1 MRPDGRAWDELR
13 PLKITSGKMKYA
25 EGEALIEMGDTVVLC
40 TASIEESVPQFLN
53 GTGKGWVTSEY
64 SMLPRSTKKRSA
76 RDSVRGRVGGRSQE
90 IQRIIG
96 RAIRAVVDLE
106 RLGERSIIL
115 DCDVI
120 QADGGTRT
128 ASING
133 AFVALSYAI
142 LLLIREGRIVENP
155 IRDYIAAVSVGL
167 MDDEPVLDLS
177 YEEDSKADVDLN
189 VAITGSGDIVEIQ
202 GTAEKRP
209 FSRKQLEDLLN
220 LAQLGVR
227 NIIVKQKEII
237 GD

>member
-64 SMLPRSTKKRSA
+64 SMLPRSTKTRSA

-106 RLGERSIIL
+106 KLGERSIIL

-142 LLLIREGRIVENP
+142 LLLIREGHIVENP

-167 MDDEPVLDLS
+167 IDDEPVLDLS
-177 YEEDSKADVDLN
+177 YEEDTKVDVDLN

-209 FSRKQLEDLLN
+209 FSRKKLEDLLN

>member
-1 MRPDGRAWDELR
+1 MRPDGRTWNELR
-13 PLKITSGKMKYA
+13 PVKITSGKMKYA
-25 EGEALIEMGDTVVLC
+25 EGEALIEMGDTIVLC
-40 TASIEESVPQFLN
+40 TASVEESVPQFLY

-106 RLGERSIIL
+106 KLGERSIII

-133 AFVALSYAI
+133 AFVALSYAVLY
-142 LLLIREGRIVENP
+142 LLREGLIVENP
-155 IRDYIAAVSVGL
+155 ISDYIAAVSVGL
-167 MDDEPVLDLS
+167 IDDEPVLDLS

-202 GTAEKRP
+202 GTAEKKP
-209 FSRKQLEDLLN
+209 FSRKKLEDLLN

-227 NIIVKQKEII
+227 KIIVNQKEII